1 MRYILFI
8 IAFILFNLMPIKA
21 IEVIKPIPEKLP
33 VNKKKAYL
41 GKLLFHDPILSKD
54 RSLSCFSCHDI
65 YKKCGT
71 DHLSVARGI
80 EGIRENANTLTVL
93 NAVFNFAFFWNGR
106 AKDLREQILF
116 VFRSPLELN
125 ISKEE
130 LEKRLNSH
138 KLYKKLFKKVYKVDY
153 ITEDL
158 IADAIVEFE
167 KTLITPNSK
176 FDLYLKG
183 KVKLS
188 KEEEE
193 GYKLF
198 KEYGC
203 ISCHNGINLGGN
215 SLQKFG
221 AVIPYEWK
229 PWFIDRY
236 KLTKKDFG
244 KNVYRVPSLR
254 NVECTY
260 PYFHDGSAKTL
271 EEAVRKMAY
280 HNLGIEL
287 ENQEVRLIVK
297 FLKTLT
303 GELPKYEK

>member
-1 MRYILFI
+1 MANILFI
-8 IAFILFNLMPIKA
+8 IPFLLIIVKA
-21 IEVIKPIPEKLP
+21 STGFEVIKPIPESIP
-33 VNKKKAYL
+33 VNKEKAYL

-54 RSLSCFSCHDI
+54 GTLSCFSCHDI

-71 DHLSVARGI
+71 DHLPLAKGMGGA
-80 EGIRENANTLTVL
+80 EENANTPTVL
-93 NAVFNFAFFWNGR
+93 NAIFNFAFFWNGR
-106 AKDLREQILF
+106 AQNPKEQIIF
-116 VFRSPLELN
+116 VFRNPLELD
-125 ISKEE
+125 ISRKE
-130 LEKRLNSH
+130 LERRINNH
-138 KLYKKLFKKVYKVDY
+138 KLYKQLFKKIYGVDY

-158 IADAIVEFE
+158 VADAIVEFE

-183 KVKLS
+183 KMKLS

-193 GYKLF
+193 GFKLF

-203 ISCHNGINLGGN
+203 ISCHNGINVGGN
-215 SLQKFG
+215 SFQKFG
-221 AVIPYEWK
+221 AVIPYKWK
-229 PWFIDRY
+229 PWFPDRY
-236 KLTKKDFG
+236 KLTKNDFD

-280 HNLGIEL
+280 HNLGLEL
-287 ENQEVRLIVK
+287 SDEEVKLIVK